1 MEKYPSGLI
10 RINSIFSIYTL
21 FDIDT
26 GIYNNQYSNLKSS
39 IVATAARLV
48 NVWGECRKCQAT

>member
-48 NVWGECRKCQAT
+48 NV